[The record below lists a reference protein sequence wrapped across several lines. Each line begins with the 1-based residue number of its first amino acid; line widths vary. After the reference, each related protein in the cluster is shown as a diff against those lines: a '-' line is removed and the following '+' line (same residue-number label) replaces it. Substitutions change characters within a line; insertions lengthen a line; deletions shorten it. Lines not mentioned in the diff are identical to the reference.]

1 MCQYDITARNSAGW
15 GQRGQR
21 NTAVQPGVTER
32 PLTYQF
38 LFRFNDAYYQ
48 TNCHC
53 HKENL
58 GELQG
63 IWGLGGSCPLV
74 IQL

>member
-1 MCQYDITARNSAGW
+1 MCQNDITARNSAGW
-15 GQRGQR
+15 GQTGQR

-53 HKENL
+53 HKENP
-58 GELQG
+58 GELRG

-74 IQL
+74 IHL